1 MILTG
6 VRFRSSVKVYFFN
19 PGDIENLIVGTK
31 IVAETERGITIG
43 KIVIPPREMEPPS
56 SEVKK
61 IIRIA
66 TEEDLNQY
74 QKNEEDE
81 KSAFKICLEFI
92 EKHNLPMKLIS
103 TEYTLDRSK
112 LVFYFTADGRIDF
125 RELVK
130 DLARTFKTRIEM
142 RQIGV
147 RDAAKQCSG
156 MAVCGRELCCSSF
169 LSGFNPISIKMI
181 RVQGLPLN
189 PSKLS
194 GMCGRLLCCLA
205 YEIKNYLEGGD
216 LQPTALEYLSS
227 LDEAVDA
234 ETLSKLDEK
243 ENDK

>member
-1 MILTG
+1 MLLTG
-6 VRFRSSVKVYFFN
+6 VRFRSSVKIYYFD
-19 PGDIENLIVGTK
+19 PGDIENLTIGTK

-43 KIVIPPREMEPPS
+43 KVVIPPRDLEPPS
-56 SEVKK
+56 TELKK
-61 IIRIA
+61 IMRIA
-66 TEEDLNQY
+66 TKEDIEQY
-74 QKNEEDE
+74 KKNLLDE
-81 KSAFKICLEFI
+81 KEAFKICLELI

-103 TEYTLDRSK
+103 SEYTLDRTK

-147 RDAAKQCSG
+147 RDAAKLCSG
-156 MAVCGRELCCSSF
+156 IAPCGRELCCSSF
-169 LSGFNPISIKMI
+169 LSGFAPISVKLI
-181 RVQGLPLN
+181 RLQGLPLN

-205 YEIKNYLEGGD
+205 YEMKNYLEGGD
-216 LQPTALEYLSS
+216 LQPTAIEYLSS
-227 LDEAVDA
+227 LDEVVDP
-234 ETLSKLDEK
+234 ETLKKLDEK